1 MVKQSEKRRRDGDNM
16 LMDIDVSVYEAV
28 LGGEQ
33 KLAHPDG
40 EIKVAI
46 PK

>member
-1 MVKQSEKRRRDGDNM
+1 M

-33 KLAHPDG
+33 KIAHPDG
-40 EIKVAI
+40 EIKVTI